1 MGDALASGTGST
13 KKKAE
18 QEAAR
23 RALVLLAEQA
33 TISEPAGEPA
43 EV

>member
-1 MGDALASGTGST
+1 VKALARGLGNT

-23 RALVLLAEQA
+23 RAIMKLERRKPVME
-33 TISEPAGEPA
+33 TGA

>member
-1 MGDALASGTGST
+1 MGGALASGTGST

-23 RALVLLAEQA
+23 RALVLLAEQVTA
-33 TISEPAGEPA
+33 AMQEPA